1 MAVAGKMRGKSVK
14 GGIGWNV
21 KSNGLKIKVVK
32 GDKDLKII
40 KGRGEGENKNEAT
53 GKKISAR

>member
-1 MAVAGKMRGKSVK
+1 MRGKSVK